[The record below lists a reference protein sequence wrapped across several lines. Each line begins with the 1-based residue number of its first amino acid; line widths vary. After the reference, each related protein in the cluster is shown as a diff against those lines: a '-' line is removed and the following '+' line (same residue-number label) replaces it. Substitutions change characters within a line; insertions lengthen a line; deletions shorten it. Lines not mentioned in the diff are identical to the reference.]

1 MRKEKN
7 TIRIKEKKKRKLNKM
22 KKILIIIT
30 ALTLSACS
38 SIGEKAGKLKP
49 NVGKCPPQA
58 ERTLADILCQEPK

>member
-1 MRKEKN
+1 
-7 TIRIKEKKKRKLNKM
+7 M